1 MALQLIVLKS
11 ETLLIAEVEEV
22 GAEIGE
28 PDCKLTNVF
37 EVVSDQELKQWPLY
51 TDQRIC
57 MMSSD
62 SILTLVK
69 PSGRLEETYN
79 SRVK

>member
-11 ETLLIAEVEEV
+11 ETLLVADVEEV

-37 EVVSDQELKQWPLY
+37 EVVNDEELKQWPLY
-51 TDQRIC
+51 TDQRVC
-57 MMSSD
+57 MMSSE

-69 PSGRLEETYN
+69 PSGKLEETYN
-79 SRVK
+79 NRIK

>member
-37 EVVSDQELKQWPLY
+37 EVVSDQELNNGLCIQIKE
-51 TDQRIC
+51 
-57 MMSSD
+57 S
-62 SILTLVK
+62 V
-69 PSGRLEETYN
+69 
-79 SRVK
+79 

>member
-11 ETLLIAEVEEV
+11 ETLLVADVEEV

-37 EVVSDQELKQWPLY
+37 EVVNDEELKQWPLY
-51 TDQRIC
+51 TDQRIY

-79 SRVK
+79 SRIK

>member
-1 MALQLIVLKS
+1 MSLQLIVLKS
-11 ETLLIAEVEEV
+11 ETLVVADVEEV

-37 EVVSDQELKQWPLY
+37 EVVNDEELKQWPLY
-51 TDQRIC
+51 TNQRIC

-69 PSGRLEETYN
+69 PSGKLEETYN
-79 SRVK
+79 NRIK